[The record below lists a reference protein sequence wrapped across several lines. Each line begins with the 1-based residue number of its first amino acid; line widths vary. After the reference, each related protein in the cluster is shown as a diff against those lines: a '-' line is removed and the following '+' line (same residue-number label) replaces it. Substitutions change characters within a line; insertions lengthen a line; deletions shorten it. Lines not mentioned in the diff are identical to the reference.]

1 MGKTG
6 GGYWY
11 GLAMCC
17 GLFVLVVALSGCC
30 APHSQ
35 PGACR
40 PAGCGPTV
48 MCPAVVPQY
57 AEPQWSYYDRAGVPR
72 VMGDTRLRAHLGLL
86 PGAGAVAE

>member
-1 MGKTG
+1 MWKSG

-11 GLAMCC
+11 GFAAVC
-17 GLFVLVVALSGCC
+17 GLFVLAVVLSGCC
-30 APHSQ
+30 APNTR
-35 PGACR
+35 A
-40 PAGCGPTV
+40 CGPPACGPPA

-86 PGAGAVAE
+86 PDAGAVAE